1 MAIAFILFGGCGYMI
16 FSYAAGEQTEVL
28 PPKIALTFD
37 DGPHAVYTER
47 LLDGLK
53 ERGVRATFFVI
64 GRNIEGNEE
73 LIRRMDEEGHL
84 IGNHT
89 YDHVRITDL
98 SEEKAC
104 DQINMTS
111 DAIKEITGKDTEYVR
126 PPFGSWDETLECGIQ
141 MFPVMWTVDPLDW
154 TTKNVDQVV
163 SKVVKK
169 TGEEDII
176 LLHDCY
182 SSSVDAALQ
191 IVDLLLAQGYEFV
204 TVEELI
210 LD

>member
-1 MAIAFILFGGCGYMI
+1 MI

-53 ERGVRATFFVI
+53 ERGVKATFFVI
-64 GRNIEGNEE
+64 GKNVEGNEE
-73 LIRRMDEEGHL
+73 LILRMDEEGHL

-98 SEEKAC
+98 STEKAC
-104 DQINMTS
+104 DQINKTS
-111 DAIKEITGKDTEYVR
+111 DVIKAITGKDTEFVR
-126 PPFGSWDETLECGIQ
+126 PPFGSWDETLECVP
-141 MFPVMWTVDPLDW
+141 MFPVLWTVDPLDW

-182 SSSVDAALQ
+182 SSSVEAALR
-191 IVDLLLAQGYEFV
+191 IVDLLLAEGYEFV
-204 TVEELI
+204 TVDELI